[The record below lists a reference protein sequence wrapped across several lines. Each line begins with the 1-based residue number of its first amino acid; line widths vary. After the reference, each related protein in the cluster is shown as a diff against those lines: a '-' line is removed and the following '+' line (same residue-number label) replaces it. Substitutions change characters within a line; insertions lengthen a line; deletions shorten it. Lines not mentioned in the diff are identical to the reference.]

1 MSNIREEIE
10 KRRTFAI
17 ISHPDAGKTTLT
29 EKFLLYGGAINL
41 AGSVKGKATARHAV
55 SDWMEIEKE
64 RGISV
69 TSSVLQFNY
78 AGYCINILDTPGHQD
93 FSEDTYRTLMAADS
107 AVMVIDASKGVEAQ
121 TRKLFK
127 VCVMRHIPIFTFI
140 NKMDR
145 DANDTF
151 ELLDDIEKELGIA
164 TCPINWPIGSGKNF
178 KGVYDRATGKVTT
191 FTDTQK
197 GTKLGHATE
206 VDIHA
211 PELQEFI
218 GEENKAQLID
228 EIELLDGASA
238 EFDQELVSKGELS
251 PVFFGSALT
260 NFGVEIFLKHFL
272 KMTTSPLPRKADCG
286 IIDPMSEDFS
296 AFVFKIQANMNRA
309 HRDRIAF
316 MRICS
321 GKFDA
326 GMEVYHVQGDRKQR
340 LSQPQQMMAS
350 ERQVIS
356 EAYAG
361 DIIGVFDPG
370 IFSIG
375 DTICMPGKKFCYE
388 GIPTFAP
395 EHFARVRQLD
405 TMKRKQF
412 IKGISEIAQEGAIQI
427 FQEYNTGME
436 EIIVGVVGVLQFDVL
451 KYRLENEYK
460 VDIRLEE
467 LPYEYIRWIE
477 NEDID
482 LNRLVGT
489 SDMKKI
495 RDLKG
500 RPLLLFIN
508 SWSVGMVLDR
518 NEGLVLSEFGR

>member
-1 MSNIREEIE
+1 MSEFTNEIK

-78 AGYCINILDTPGHQD
+78 GGYCINILDTPGHQD

-178 KGVYDRATGKVTT
+178 KGVYERGSHKVTT
-191 FTDTQK
+191 FTDTEK
-197 GTKLGHATE
+197 GTKEGTATE
-206 VDIHA
+206 YDLDS
-211 PELQEFI
+211 PELAAFI
-218 GEENKAQLID
+218 GDGPKEQLLE

-238 EFDQELVSKGELS
+238 EFDLDAVRAGTLT

-260 NFGVEIFLKHFL
+260 NFGVEFFLQHFL
-272 KMTTSPLPRKADCG
+272 CFLY
-286 IIDPMSEDFS
+286 F
-296 AFVFKIQANMNRA
+296 
-309 HRDRIAF
+309 
-316 MRICS
+316 
-321 GKFDA
+321 
-326 GMEVYHVQGDRKQR
+326 Y
-340 LSQPQQMMAS
+340 
-350 ERQVIS
+350 
-356 EAYAG
+356 
-361 DIIGVFDPG
+361 
-370 IFSIG
+370 
-375 DTICMPGKKFCYE
+375 
-388 GIPTFAP
+388 
-395 EHFARVRQLD
+395 
-405 TMKRKQF
+405 
-412 IKGISEIAQEGAIQI
+412 
-427 FQEYNTGME
+427 
-436 EIIVGVVGVLQFDVL
+436 
-451 KYRLENEYK
+451 
-460 VDIRLEE
+460 
-467 LPYEYIRWIE
+467 
-477 NEDID
+477 
-482 LNRLVGT
+482 
-489 SDMKKI
+489 
-495 RDLKG
+495 
-500 RPLLLFIN
+500 
-508 SWSVGMVLDR
+508 
-518 NEGLVLSEFGR
+518 

>member
-78 AGYCINILDTPGHQD
+78 DGYCINILDTPGHQD

-218 GEENKAQLID
+218 GEETKAQLMD